1 MSTMTT
7 YLTLAAV
14 VLRSQ
19 TPGLILLIAWVE
31 AGSDRRVISD
41 IECSYL
47 CYCLHS
53 TVTVQI

>member
-31 AGSDRRVISD
+31 AGSCRVISD

-47 CYCLHS
+47 C
-53 TVTVQI
+53 